1 MLFLDLS
8 KRNQIFMQKEMEKL
22 ITNMASGI
30 EGLYLIRDTGPK
42 KVWKIFG
49 IGKQAISGYW
59 KLRNMFY

>member
-1 MLFLDLS
+1 
-8 KRNQIFMQKEMEKL
+8 MQKEMEKL

-42 KVWKIFG
+42 KVWKRFG
-49 IGKQAISGYW
+49 IVKQAISGYW

>member
-22 ITNMASGI
+22 ITNMAWEI

-42 KVWKIFG
+42 RFFRIFV
-49 IGKQAISGYW
+49 IGNQAISSY
-59 KLRNMFY
+59 